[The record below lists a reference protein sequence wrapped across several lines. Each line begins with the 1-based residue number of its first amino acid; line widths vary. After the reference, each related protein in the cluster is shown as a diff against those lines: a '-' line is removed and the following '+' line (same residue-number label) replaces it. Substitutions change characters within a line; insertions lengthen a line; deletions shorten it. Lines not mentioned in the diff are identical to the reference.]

1 MRIIPTMLAPVT
13 MLAIT
18 ACGSPPVQEN
28 TAEATAAEV
37 MPEGPSNAVPVADAA
52 DGFLAQH
59 FADDGEVSVATTAID
74 LNGDGMDEIVAYA
87 SGPMLCGS
95 GGCNVLVLEP
105 AGEGFTV
112 RMDAS
117 VSKLPVTVLDSSSHG
132 WRDLTVW
139 VGGGGGESGNAVLR
153 FDGIRYPSNPTVP
166 PAILQEEQGTVLIA
180 QDAWD
185 SMRRLGA
192 PES

>member
-1 MRIIPTMLAPVT
+1 MRIILTMLAPVT

-18 ACGSPPVQEN
+18 ACGSPPVQEE
-28 TAEATAAEV
+28 TAEAPAAGV
-37 MPEGPSNAVPVADAA
+37 MAEGPSDAMHVADAA

-105 AGEGFTV
+105 AVEGFTV

-185 SMRRLGA
+185 
-192 PES
+192 